1 MSALR
6 LFKKQKL
13 TLKTILLKDKNW
25 LRFHECYKHKIRPAI
40 IDSVLKLLSCGT
52 TARGEYH
59 YSCEN
64 SQCSH
69 KKVVPFTCKNRLC
82 SSCGKKA
89 TLIWVEKQSQFFPD
103 VPYQHI
109 VFTMPIEFA
118 PLFWAN
124 RPMLNVL
131 CKLAAECLKTVA
143 NEKRVHYLGIFEA
156 LHTFGGDLKKHVHV
170 HVSIALGGLNRSKT
184 QWIEIKK
191 FNSNQLFRLWR
202 AKVIKLFR
210 DQYNA
215 GELTL
220 VGELAHLQN
229 DPAGF
234 NRFLDKQFK
243 RWWNVYCQKP
253 DKSHKKNTE
262 YFSRYVKRPA
272 IANSRL
278 HHYNGSHLF
287 FDFYNHKTKKHEKK
301 QMTSFEF
308 IAAVIQHIPDK
319 GFRLIRYYGFLS
331 NRLRGHCLPII
342 LRLLNL
348 PQIILANTASS
359 FAQCMQQSFNF
370 DPLKCILCGAN
381 MKLARIRQ
389 GVPANQLYRFHH
401 KLASGKP
408 IR

>member
-1 MSALR
+1 MSAVR

-89 TLIWVEKQSQFFPD
+89 TLIWVEKQSQLFPD

-143 NEKRVHYLGIFEA
+143 NEKRVHYLGADPQLRCNKSDNPLNI
-156 LHTFGGDLKKHVHV
+156 LHK
-170 HVSIALGGLNRSKT
+170 NRF
-184 QWIEIKK
+184 WC
-191 FNSNQLFRLWR
+191 L
-202 AKVIKLFR
+202 VIK
-210 DQYNA
+210 A
-215 GELTL
+215 
-220 VGELAHLQN
+220 
-229 DPAGF
+229 
-234 NRFLDKQFK
+234 
-243 RWWNVYCQKP
+243 
-253 DKSHKKNTE
+253 
-262 YFSRYVKRPA
+262 FSRP
-272 IANSRL
+272 
-278 HHYNGSHLF
+278 
-287 FDFYNHKTKKHEKK
+287 
-301 QMTSFEF
+301 F
-308 IAAVIQHIPDK
+308 IHQLDPVI
-319 GFRLIRYYGFLS
+319 
-331 NRLRGHCLPII
+331 
-342 LRLLNL
+342 
-348 PQIILANTASS
+348 
-359 FAQCMQQSFNF
+359 
-370 DPLKCILCGAN
+370 
-381 MKLARIRQ
+381 
-389 GVPANQLYRFHH
+389 
-401 KLASGKP
+401 
-408 IR
+408 